1 MPANNSTKSVAAGI
15 LTAVATTA
23 CVLISRVVTDQ
34 QYSQISPI
42 WAAIVG
48 FVAPVYAISV
58 LQKNRSRVRR
68 PRLAVAVIAATVVGV
83 VTLTSA
89 LGSQEH
95 DYKIQMITQFAV
107 LAVCCVIFVPAALD
121 RD

>member
-1 MPANNSTKSVAAGI
+1 MPANNSAPTVAAGI

-23 CVLISRVVTDQ
+23 CVLISRAVTDHH
-34 QYSQISPI
+34 YSQISPI

-68 PRLAVAVIAATVVGV
+68 PRLAVAVISAILVAVVA
-83 VTLTSA
+83 LTSV

-95 DYKIQMITQFAV
+95 DYKIQMIAQFAV

>member
-1 MPANNSTKSVAAGI
+1 MPANKSAKSVAAGT
-15 LTAVATTA
+15 LTAVATAA
-23 CVLISRVVTDQ
+23 CVLISRAVTDQ

-48 FVAPVYAISV
+48 FVAPVYAISA

-68 PRLAVAVIAATVVGV
+68 PRLVVAVIAAVVVGV
-83 VTLTSA
+83 VTLASA

-95 DYKIQMITQFAV
+95 DYKIQMIAQFAV
-107 LAVCCVIFVPAALD
+107 LAVCCVLFVPAALD

>member
-1 MPANNSTKSVAAGI
+1 MPANNSAKSVAAGT
-15 LTAVATTA
+15 LTAVATAA

-34 QYSQISPI
+34 RYSHISPI

-68 PRLAVAVIAATVVGV
+68 PRLAVAVIAAIVVGV

-95 DYKIQMITQFAV
+95 DYKIQMIAQFAV